1 MVKMPQKI
9 DDFTIVLSEW
19 TDIAECELNVYAGLD
34 RLWSM
39 LERYKMTAPITITVL
54 DNQARCIR
62 AIRGNRSQAAGWQLK
77 DEATAV
83 TPPIASEV
91 EPPLIL
97 RVQDGKGNVLKM
109 RLQLEVVKPEP
120 LTTRSRD

>member
-1 MVKMPQKI
+1 MPQKI

-19 TDIAECELNVYAGLD
+19 TDIAECELKVYAGLD

-39 LERYKMTAPITITVL
+39 LERYKMTAPITIRVL

-97 RVQDGKGNVLKM
+97 NVQDAKGNV
-109 RLQLEVVKPEP
+109 
-120 LTTRSRD
+120 